1 MTYSQCIVQTYTIYF
16 LRRIYMNNTRRCI
29 IKACAGLTLA
39 ISTISSANFSNPTSM
54 MSPFGAQSFNQPQ
67 QMQPFGRSMPWNG
80 QNSVQPRYSNTRYA
94 APRQRYAQPD
104 FNPMPWAMGGTSR
117 PQAQPVQQFGGMSM
131 MPFNPGIQPQRQ
143 YLQPQSQSSF
153 MMPGMDQGIRTMMEP
168 GKIMAEE
175 ATPGVYMKPTWR

>member
-1 MTYSQCIVQTYTIYF
+1 
-16 LRRIYMNNTRRCI
+16 
-29 IKACAGLTLA
+29 
-39 ISTISSANFSNPTSM
+39 
-54 MSPFGAQSFNQPQ
+54 
-67 QMQPFGRSMPWNG
+67 
-80 QNSVQPRYSNTRYA
+80 
-94 APRQRYAQPD
+94 
-104 FNPMPWAMGGTSR
+104 MPWAMGGTSR

-143 YLQPQSQSSF
+143 YLQPRSQSSF